1 MKKVI
6 RLTESELIKV
16 IKRLVKENDDEMIRD
31 PKQFGDNLTTSDL
44 VVWTPGYEMEQL
56 EELFG
61 TFLTV
66 KEPYEIEDDDISP
79 KSERYKYYV
88 VDLNFDKLKELL
100 NNKTR
105 YSVNDP
111 YDKSGYFDIFKDGG
125 RGGRAVINFD
135 IGNDRGEISKN
146 TLELLMK
153 GKKEQSDITES
164 KIIKVIK
171 RLVKENDNNNDVLY
185 DYMRNL
191 DYIAGQFDEDTT
203 EEDLEYILGQI
214 ESEIQSAI
222 QDDELTDD
230 QIDELVNYGDEVTR
244 ELMDNQ
250 NQLDDMP
257 AYKTKW
263 RYSDKKNR
271 K

>member
-16 IKRLVKENDDEMIRD
+16 IKRLVKENDNEMIRD
-31 PKQFGDNLTTSDL
+31 TKQFGDNSIISDL
-44 VVWTPGYEMEQL
+44 VVWTPGYEKEQL
-56 EELFG
+56 EKLFG

-125 RGGRAVINFD
+125 RAVINFD

-146 TLELLMK
+146 RLESLMN
-153 GKKEQSDITES
+153 ITES

-171 RLVKENDNNNDVLY
+171 RLVKENDNDNDVLY
-185 DYMRNL
+185 DYMRTL

-203 EEDLEYILGQI
+203 EEELEFILGQI
-214 ESEIQSAI
+214 EYEIQSAI

-230 QIDELVNYGDEVTR
+230 QIDELVNYGDEVTG
-244 ELMDNQ
+244 ELMNNQ

>member
-31 PKQFGDNLTTSDL
+31 TKQFGDNSIISDL
-44 VVWTPGYEMEQL
+44 VVWTPGYEKEQL
-56 EELFG
+56 EKLFG

-100 NNKTR
+100 DNKTR

-125 RGGRAVINFD
+125 RAVINFD
-135 IGNDRGEISKN
+135 IGNDSGEISKN
-146 TLELLMK
+146 TLESLMN
-153 GKKEQSDITES
+153 ITES
-164 KIIKVIK
+164 KINKVIK
-171 RLVKENDNNNDVLY
+171 RLVKENDNDNDVLY

>member
-31 PKQFGDNLTTSDL
+31 TKQFGDNSIISDL
-44 VVWTPGYEMEQL
+44 VVWTPGYDKEQL
-56 EELFG
+56 EKLFG

-66 KEPYEIEDDDISP
+66 KELYEIEDDDISP

-88 VDLNFDKLKELL
+88 VDLNFNKLKELL

-125 RGGRAVINFD
+125 RAVINFD
-135 IGNDRGEISKN
+135 IGNDSGEISKN
-146 TLELLMK
+146 TLESLMN
-153 GKKEQSDITES
+153 ITES
-164 KIIKVIK
+164 KINKVIK
-171 RLVKENDNNNDVLY
+171 RLVKENDNDNDVLY

-203 EEDLEYILGQI
+203 EEELEYILGQI

>member
-31 PKQFGDNLTTSDL
+31 TKQFGDNSIISDL

-125 RGGRAVINFD
+125 RAVINFD
-135 IGNDRGEISKN
+135 IGNDSGEISKN
-146 TLELLMK
+146 TLESLMN
-153 GKKEQSDITES
+153 ITES
-164 KIIKVIK
+164 KINKVIK

-203 EEDLEYILGQI
+203 EEELEYILGQI

>member
-31 PKQFGDNLTTSDL
+31 TKQFGDNSIISDL

-56 EELFG
+56 EKLFG

-88 VDLNFDKLKELL
+88 VDLNFNKLKELL

-125 RGGRAVINFD
+125 RAVINFD
-135 IGNDRGEISKN
+135 IGNDPGEISKN
-146 TLELLMK
+146 TLESLMN
-153 GKKEQSDITES
+153 ITES
-164 KIIKVIK
+164 KINKVIK
-171 RLVKENDNNNDVLY
+171 RLVKENDNDNDVLY